1 MDPYQPGARADSVT
15 LTNCGM
21 SVMKFFTGLFLHEA
35 RHAYQ
40 YKLIT
45 TAGNNSDADGL
56 PKSVAVSPVDI
67 IVDSIDG
74 QPLGLFRLARIS
86 DALERL
92 LARPV
97 DLISRSGL
105 NHARRLKQQVTG
117 DLVDVF

>member
-1 MDPYQPGARADSVT
+1 MLRSDVMAT
-15 LTNCGM
+15 LTTHKGELIALGAAHL
-21 SVMKFFTGLFLHEA
+21 SLF
-35 RHAYQ
+35 
-40 YKLIT
+40 
-45 TAGNNSDADGL
+45 G
-56 PKSVAVSPVDI
+56 SVARDQAGDDSDVDI

-105 NHARRLKQQVTG
+105 NHAQRLKQRVAG

>member
-1 MDPYQPGARADSVT
+1 MHRSDVMAT
-15 LTNCGM
+15 LTIHKGELIALGAAHLSLFG
-21 SVMKFFTGLFLHEA
+21 SVA
-35 RHAYQ
+35 RDQ
-40 YKLIT
+40 
-45 TAGNNSDADGL
+45 AGNDSD
-56 PKSVAVSPVDI
+56 VDI
-67 IVDSIDG
+67 IVDSIGG

-105 NHARRLKQQVTG
+105 NHARRLKQQVAD